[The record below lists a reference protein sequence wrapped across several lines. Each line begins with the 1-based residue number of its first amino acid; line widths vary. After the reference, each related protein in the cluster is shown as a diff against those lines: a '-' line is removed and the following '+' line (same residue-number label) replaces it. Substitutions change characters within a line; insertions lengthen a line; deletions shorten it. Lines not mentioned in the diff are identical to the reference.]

1 MISVNV
7 SFMGKDVKSLTVSGH
22 ANYDEYGKD
31 IVCAGVSAVVTG
43 GINALESEIESIKI
57 INESNKLG
65 VIVIESNEVI
75 QVILNTMLIQLETI
89 ENSYKKY
96 IKITK

>member
-1 MISVNV
+1 MIKIKVLKKDEIIKSVTT
-7 SFMGKDVKSLTVSGH
+7 KGH
-22 ANYDEYGKD
+22 ANFAEYGKD
-31 IVCAGVSAVVTG
+31 IVCAGVSAIVTG
-43 GINALESEIESIKI
+43 GINALEPHLKNIEI

-65 VIVIESNEVI
+65 VVVIENNEVI

-96 IKITK
+96 IKIKR

>member
-1 MISVNV
+1 MVSVNV

-31 IVCAGVSAVVTG
+31 IVCDGVSAIVTG
-43 GINALESEIESIKI
+43 GINALEPHIKNIEI

-96 IKITK
+96 IKIKR

>member
-7 SFMGKDVKSLTVSGH
+7 TFIGSDVKSLTVSGH

-31 IVCAGVSAVVTG
+31 IVCAGVSAIVTG
-43 GINALESEIESIKI
+43 GINALEPYLKNIEI

-75 QVILNTMLIQLETI
+75 QVILNTMLVQLETI

-96 IKITK
+96 IKIKR

>member
-7 SFMGKDVKSLTVSGH
+7 TFIGKDVKSLTVSGH
-22 ANYDEYGKD
+22 ANYDQYGKD

-57 INESNKLG
+57 INEDNKLG
-65 VIVIESNEVI
+65 VEVINSNEKI
-75 QVILNTMLIQLETI
+75 QTILNTILIQLKTI

>member
-7 SFMGKDVKSLTVSGH
+7 SFIGKDVKSLTVSGH

-43 GINALESEIESIKI
+43 GINALESELANIKI
-57 INESNKLG
+57 VNEENKLG
-65 VIVIESNEVI
+65 VVVIENNEVI

-96 IKITK
+96 IKIKR

>member
-7 SFMGKDVKSLTVSGH
+7 SFIGNDVKSLTVSGH
-22 ANYDEYGKD
+22 ANYDKYGKD

-43 GINALESEIESIKI
+43 GINALENQVENIEI
-57 INESNKLG
+57 INKENMLG
-65 VIVIESNEVI
+65 VKVINSNEYI
-75 QVILNTMLIQLETI
+75 QIVLNTILIQLETI